1 MADQEALQAQI
12 AEIPG
17 VQDPLPIEEFI
28 NPAVEEIMDKDED
41 ITEAI
46 IETYSR
52 DQEEDAEEEGG
63 EESEEPPV
71 QLPEAIQAL
80 ETLRRFEQA
89 REDYSQSIKAL
100 DSLARELLMLKLK
113 KKSQKTLDSFLV
125 RR

>member
-17 VQDPLPIEEFI
+17 VHDPLPIEEFI

-52 DQEEDAEEEGG
+52 DQEEDVEEEGG
-63 EESEEPPV
+63 EESEEPLV
-71 QLPEAIQAL
+71 QLSEAIQAL

-100 DSLARELLMLKLK
+100 DSLGRELLMLKPK

>member
-1 MADQEALQAQI
+1 MVDQEALQAQI

-17 VQDPLPIEEFI
+17 VQDLLPIEEFI
-28 NPAVEEIMDKDED
+28 NLAVEEIMDTDED

-52 DQEEDAEEEGG
+52 DQEEDVEEEGG

-71 QLPEAIQAL
+71 QLSAAIQAL

-100 DSLARELLMLKLK
+100 DGLGRELLMLKLK